1 MLAIAGGKG
10 GCGKTTTTVCLA
22 RALATRGLS
31 PLAVDTDTAMPD
43 LHLVA
48 GVAGGPG
55 LGAVVRGRA
64 PETVARPDPTT
75 PDCKVVPA
83 ASGGRETVEALRR
96 LRHREGPVLLDCPAG
111 AGRDATRP
119 LGVATHSLLVTRP
132 TTAAVED
139 TVKTA
144 AMARELGATPVGV
157 VTVAV
162 EDEGRSSTERLP
174 DERARELFDAPVLGR
189 VPAVS
194 GSPATDSR
202 VQATYRSVAGGLPER
217 NI

>member
-22 RALATRGLS
+22 RALAAGGLS

-64 PETVARPDPTT
+64 PEAVARADPTA
-75 PDCKVVPA
+75 PDCGVIPA

-132 TTAAVED
+132 TAAAVED

-157 VTVAV
+157 IAV
-162 EDEGRSSTERLP
+162 SVKDEGRSTEQLP
-174 DERARELFDAPVLGR
+174 DGRARELFDAPVLGR
-189 VPAVS
+189 VPAAS
-194 GSPATDSR
+194 GPPATDSR
-202 VQATYRSVAGGLPER
+202 VQATYRSVAGRLPER
-217 NI
+217 NV